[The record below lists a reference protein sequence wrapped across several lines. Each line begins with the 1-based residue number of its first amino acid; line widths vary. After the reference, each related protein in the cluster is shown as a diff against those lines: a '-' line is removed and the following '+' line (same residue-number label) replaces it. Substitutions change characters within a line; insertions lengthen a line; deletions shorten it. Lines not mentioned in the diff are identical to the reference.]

1 MGVAAMPRCVAL
13 VGPYLSGKTTLMEA
27 LLFAAGAVNRKG
39 TAKDGNTVGDASAE
53 ARARQMSVELSV
65 AGCSFMD
72 EPWTMIDCPGSIEFA
87 QDTFN
92 ALMVA
97 DLAVV
102 VCEPLADKAPAMAP
116 LMKFLDDRGIPHMV
130 FINKMDH
137 FHGRLPELMQAL
149 GAASPRPLA
158 LRQLPIQNGEAVT
171 GYLDLVSE
179 RAYAYK
185 PDAASE
191 RIEIPDAMKADEQE
205 SRQTLLESLADFDD
219 TLLEQLLEDK
229 IPDAGDI
236 YGHISSSLAQDQ
248 IVPVLLGGAEH
259 QHGVFRL
266 WKALR
271 HDAPGPET
279 TAKRRGFEPGG
290 DTMAQVFKTVHA
302 AHTGKLSLARVWSGE
317 ITDGFTIAGSR
328 IGGLFR
334 LFGGHNEKIGRAGAG
349 DIVALGRLEEARTGD
364 VLTKA
369 GRGEAG
375 DPWTKVL
382 TPVYSFALSA
392 DKREDEVKLSGAV
405 GRLIE
410 EDPSY
415 KLEQNQD
422 THELVLW
429 GQGEIHLAVGLE
441 RLASKYNV
449 AVHGARPL
457 VAYKETI
464 RKPVQQHARHKKQS
478 GGHGQF
484 GDVHVEI
491 KPLPRGAGF
500 EFTNSVVG
508 GSVPRQFIPSVEN
521 GVREYMRRGPLG
533 FQLVDFTVKLYDG
546 QFHAVDSSD
555 QAFRTA
561 AQIAMREGTPKCS
574 PVLLEPIYKISIE
587 VPSEHTSKVTN
598 VVIGRR
604 GQILGF
610 AAKED
615 WPGWDTVE
623 AQLPQA
629 EMHDLIIE
637 LRSLSQGTGTYKF
650 AFDHM
655 AELTGRLADQVVAAR
670 AEAHAA

>member
-1 MGVAAMPRCVAL
+1 MGVSAMPRCVAL

-219 TLLEQLLEDK
+219 TLLEQLLEDE

-302 AHTGKLSLARVWSGE
+302 AHTGKLSLTRVWSGE
-317 ITDGFTIAGSR
+317 ISDGFTIAGSR

-334 LFGGHNEKIGRAGAG
+334 LFGGHNEKIGQAGAG
-349 DIVALGRLEEARTGD
+349 DVVALGRLEEARTGD

-375 DPWTKVL
+375 DPWTKAL

-637 LRSLSQGTGTYKF
+637 LRSLTQGTGTYKF

-670 AEAHAA
+670 AEADAA